1 MPIDRA
7 PIPARSV
14 PARPPIYLHM
24 EDSGQPLGEIWT
36 ELKSQTANGNIPEV
50 GWDVARTVNLS
61 AILQWL
67 S

>member
-1 MPIDRA
+1 
-7 PIPARSV
+7 
-14 PARPPIYLHM
+14 M